1 MPWGWPL
8 WKNFTSL
15 QLVVISSCNTKFSC
29 LSATIAEITKKHWFY
44 PHQPHFGTFDL
55 MVVIRGKF
63 WKIWGGRKLEDGTTT
78 CLAICFSV
86 VTPYANVTDRPTHLF
101 PIARQASNRCLVS
114 MHIRTTSL
122 SNTEVIYYE
131 TCEYKIPVC
140 PVSVYWAVVSQI
152 SSIQKSDGPVIPQT
166 TTNVQCNNNNFTMNL
181 MASIYQ

>member
-1 MPWGWPL
+1 MPLRNYTLTHSLTPL
-8 WKNFTSL
+8 QHKVQLSLCHHCGNNEKALILPTPTPFWHLWFDGGDPWEILKNLRWQKT
-15 QLVVISSCNTKFSC
+15 
-29 LSATIAEITKKHWFY
+29 
-44 PHQPHFGTFDL
+44 
-55 MVVIRGKF
+55 RGS
-63 WKIWGGRKLEDGTTT
+63 T

-166 TTNVQCNNNNFTMNL
+166 TTNVQCNSNNFTMNL